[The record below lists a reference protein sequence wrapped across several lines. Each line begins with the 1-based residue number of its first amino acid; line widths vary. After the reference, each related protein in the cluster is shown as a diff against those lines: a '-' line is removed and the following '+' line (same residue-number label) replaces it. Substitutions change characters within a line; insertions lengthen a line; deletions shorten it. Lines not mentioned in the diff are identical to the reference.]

1 MKPSP
6 YISPEEWQEQIKRLA
21 EEYQKEVREKL
32 EREVENE
39 KHSKEL
45 SNR

>member
-6 YISPEEWQEQIKRLA
+6 YISPEAWQEQIKRLA

-32 EREVENE
+32 EREVEHE

-45 SNR
+45 SNG